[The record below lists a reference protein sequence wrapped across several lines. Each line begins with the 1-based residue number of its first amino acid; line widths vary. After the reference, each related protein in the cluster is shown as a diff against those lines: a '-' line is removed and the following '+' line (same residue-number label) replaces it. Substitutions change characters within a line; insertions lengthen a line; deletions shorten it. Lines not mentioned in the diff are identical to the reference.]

1 MFLSVYV
8 LYLTRDLGLG
18 PGAVG
23 LVFALGGVGALPGA
37 LAAGPAVRVLG
48 RGPMIAV
55 SAVLCGFFGFAIPL
69 AVLFP
74 EIALPMVL
82 AAEFFQWLFL
92 AAYRVG
98 EASLRQEITP
108 DHILG
113 RVNATQR
120 FMVYGAIPLGGL
132 LGGILG
138 ELAGVPLTLVVGMA
152 GTLPASLWTLL
163 PPVRGVR

>member
-1 MFLSVYV
+1 
-8 LYLTRDLGLG
+8 
-18 PGAVG
+18 VG